1 MSKSSSFNQS
11 SCPFYLYVFLH
22 EAMLSLEA
30 FIAPHFTTLVLR
42 SKHCFSSY
50 SCSVEANNEAHNQN
64 LLQAHV
70 AVITHITEEDR
81 AAECRLGKCSMT
93 QHSPVMQP
101 LFYNRDEKDFIDRPV
116 FSPKKQMGAWCC
128 SLTQES
134 GTGLS
139 LHARHMQVS

>member
-11 SCPFYLYVFLH
+11 SCLFYLFVFLD
-22 EAMLSLEA
+22 EAALSLEV
-30 FIAPHFTTLVLR
+30 FIAPHFTTLVLQ

-50 SCSVEANNEAHNQN
+50 SYSNEANNEAHNQN

-81 AAECRLGKCSMT
+81 AAESRLGKCSMT
-93 QHSPVMQP
+93 QHSPVMQL
-101 LFYNRDEKDFIDRPV
+101 LFYNRGEKDFIDRPV
-116 FSPKKQMGAWCC
+116 FSPKRQMGARCC

-134 GTGLS
+134 GTGLL
-139 LHARHMQVS
+139 LHAHHMQVS